1 MEQELP
7 LKADCCVLAAGM
19 LGAVFCLLE
28 FLGVSEKRDG
38 FIFLLDVD
46 QRRNTCRIEGEA
58 FNGIQMIRFLIVNN
72 K

>member
-1 MEQELP
+1 MENICKESRSL
-7 LKADCCVLAAGM
+7 
-19 LGAVFCLLE
+19 
-28 FLGVSEKRDG
+28 SEKRDG